1 MRTFKEYQE
10 KLNSMR
16 KNVYINGE
24 LVERNDPRL
33 LGGQNIMGITF
44 DAAMSDDPE
53 LRELATATSHLT
65 GHTINRFTHIYQ
77 TPDDLLK
84 KHDPGTGSSGWR
96 LHTEMHGLRCH

>member
-24 LVERNDPRL
+24 LVERSDSRL

-44 DAAMSDDPE
+44 DAAMSDDPRTPRSGNRD
-53 LRELATATSHLT
+53 LPSHRS
-65 GHTINRFTHIYQ
+65 HH
-77 TPDDLLK
+77 
-84 KHDPGTGSSGWR
+84 
-96 LHTEMHGLRCH
+96 

>member
-53 LRELATATSHLT
+53 LRELATQPLILPVTRLT
-65 GHTINRFTHIYQ
+65 ALPISIRRQTI
-77 TPDDLLK
+77 
-84 KHDPGTGSSGWR
+84 
-96 LHTEMHGLRCH
+96 C